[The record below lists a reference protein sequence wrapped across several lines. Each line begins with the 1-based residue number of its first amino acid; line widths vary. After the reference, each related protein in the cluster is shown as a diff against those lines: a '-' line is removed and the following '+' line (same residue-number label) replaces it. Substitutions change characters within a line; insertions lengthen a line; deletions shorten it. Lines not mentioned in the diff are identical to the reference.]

1 MPKQSIARKDFI
13 TSLSQEQTKM
23 KVFQGHT
30 LNRLIQ
36 IFVLKGQD
44 QDESEKAVYVYHV
57 LLKILKVSA
66 NDRKTAILTE
76 LLQNLQVN
84 TYRELCWLT
93 DENPLFIEIQTRNFA
108 VSLDDV
114 VQDLNDS

>member
-1 MPKQSIARKDFI
+1 
-13 TSLSQEQTKM
+13 M
-23 KVFQGHT
+23 KVFQAHA

-44 QDESEKAVYVYHV
+44 QDESEKAVYVYNI

-66 NDRKTAILTE
+66 NDRKIAILTE

-84 TYRELCWLT
+84 TYRELCWLS
-93 DENPLFIEIQTRNFA
+93 DDAPLFIEIQTRNFA
-108 VSLDDV
+108 ISLDDAA
-114 VQDLNDS
+114 QELNDS